1 MDFGEKDLFE
11 MFLKRKKNRLFMKTK
26 LSLSIF
32 SIPSIFGSKR
42 FLHVY
47 L

>member
-11 MFLKRKKNRLFMKTK
+11 IVKKRKNRFFMKMK
-26 LSLSIF
+26 SSLSIF

-42 FLHVY
+42 FLRVY